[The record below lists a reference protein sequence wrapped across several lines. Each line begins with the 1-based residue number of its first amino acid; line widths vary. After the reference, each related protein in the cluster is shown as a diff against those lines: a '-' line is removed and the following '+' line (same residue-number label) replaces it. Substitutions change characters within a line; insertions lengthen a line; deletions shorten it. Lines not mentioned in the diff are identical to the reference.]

1 MVPFRRS
8 EGKAVTMKAGSG
20 DLTGIVE
27 LHPVVVSLA
36 MLGGLG
42 ATLALA
48 WALPAGAGGPVFV
61 LGLVVFAAGWPFLVT
76 LHLEETFGAATE
88 VNRVL
93 VTACYLVALVLLPT
107 ALVIIEL
114 FTGLGWSLV
123 FLLAWGG
130 GCLAVGYLLWTAT
143 QALVFIEERRWVA
156 PEQRVPTFLL
166 MFVLPATIPYLQH
179 RLRRALREARE
190 DAWTAD

>member
-1 MVPFRRS
+1 MGPFRRS
-8 EGKAVTMKAGSG
+8 EGKAVAMKAGMR
-20 DLTGIVE
+20 DVTGIVE
-27 LHPVVVSLA
+27 LHPALVSLA

-88 VNRVL
+88 INRWL
-93 VTACYLVALVLLPT
+93 VTASYLAALVLLPV

-130 GCLAVGYLLWTAT
+130 GCVAVGYLLWTAT
-143 QALVFIEERRWVA
+143 QALTFIEERRWVA

-166 MFVLPATIPYLQH
+166 MFVLPATIPYMQH

-190 DAWTAD
+190 DEWTAD